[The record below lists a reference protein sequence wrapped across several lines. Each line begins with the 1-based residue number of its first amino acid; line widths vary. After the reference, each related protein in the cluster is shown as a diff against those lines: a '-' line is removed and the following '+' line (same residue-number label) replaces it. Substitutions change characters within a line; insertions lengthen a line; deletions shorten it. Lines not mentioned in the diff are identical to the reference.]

1 MAGEIVE
8 LLREHE
14 LAPAFRKA
22 LKRAGSA
29 VIAVPFWGKGAV
41 KLLGLDAGHVV
52 RVICNLDHPGCNPFV
67 IEELRKHKVRVR
79 THRRLHAKLYATDA
93 AAIVGSSNAST
104 NGLTVE
110 GKEAQGWV
118 ELNVASGEAGFVAG
132 VLAEFE
138 CLWDSDE
145 TVQVRAVD
153 IKRAKARR
161 AKLPPFGALFEDDLG
176 LFEAVRKMPAAFA
189 DVYLAVYDDDLSK
202 NAKGALS
209 GFQKNATGL
218 PDSGF
223 DTASIKNAWG
233 YQLDRMPEPAW
244 LIDVSCKGQAPKYV
258 GTARSLGI
266 RIAVNDGDGD
276 PENELVPALRGPI
289 VVGGQS
295 FRPDKAERALLER
308 YAMAL
313 LKRSGGVPLPIT
325 KVVAFIDK
333 RS

>member
-1 MAGEIVE
+1 MTGDIVE

-41 KLLGLDAGHVV
+41 KLLGLDAGHAV

-118 ELNVASGEAGFVAG
+118 ELNVASSEAGFVAG

-138 CLWDSDE
+138 SLWDSDE
-145 TVQVRAVD
+145 TVRVRAVD

-161 AKLPPFGALFEDDLG
+161 AKLPPFRALFEDDLG
-176 LFEAVRKMPAAFA
+176 LFEAVRKMPVAFA

-202 NAKGALS
+202 NAKGAL
-209 GFQKNATGL
+209 GAFQKNATGL
-218 PDSGF
+218 PDSVF
-223 DTASIKNAWG
+223 DAASIKNAWG
-233 YQLDRMPEPAW
+233 YQFDRMPEPAW
-244 LIDVSCKGQAPKYV
+244 LIDVSCKGKEPKYV

-266 RIAVNDGDGD
+266 RIAVYDGDGD
-276 PENELVPALRGPI
+276 PENDLVPALRGPI

-295 FRPDKAERALLER
+295 FRPDKAERAMLER
-308 YAMAL
+308 HAKAL
-313 LKRSGGVPLPIT
+313 LAQSGGAPLPIA
-325 KVVAFIDK
+325 KAVALIDK

>member
-1 MAGEIVE
+1 MAGDIIE

-14 LAPAFRKA
+14 LAPAFRRA
-22 LKRAGSA
+22 LKRAKSG

-41 KLLGLDAGHVV
+41 KLLGLDAGNVV

-67 IEELRKHKVRVR
+67 IEELRKHKLQVR
-79 THRRLHAKLYATDA
+79 THRRLHAKLYATGA
-93 AAIVGSSNAST
+93 MAIVGSSNAST

-118 ELNVASGEAGFVAG
+118 ELNAASSDAGFVAG

-138 CLWDSDE
+138 TIWGSDE
-145 TVQVRAVD
+145 TVPVRAVD

-161 AKLPPFGALFEDDLG
+161 AKLPPFAAPLADDLS

-189 DVYLAVYDDDLSK
+189 DVYLAVYDDALSK
-202 NAKGALS
+202 NAKGAL
-209 GFQKNATGL
+209 GAFQKNATRL
-218 PDSGF
+218 PHSAF
-223 DTASIKNAWG
+223 DAASIKNAWG
-233 YQLDRMPEPAW
+233 YQFGRMPEPAW
-244 LIDVSCKGQAPKYV
+244 LIDVSSKGEAHKYG

-266 RIAVNDGDGD
+266 RIAVVGDDGY
-276 PENELVPALRGPI
+276 PENDLVPALRGPI
-289 VVGGQS
+289 VVGGKS
-295 FRPDKAERALLER
+295 FRPDKEERALLER
-308 YAMAL
+308 HGKAL
-313 LKRSGGVPLPIT
+313 LKRSEDAPLPIA

>member
-1 MAGEIVE
+1 MAGEIVD

-29 VIAVPFWGKGAV
+29 VIAVPFWGEGAV
-41 KLLGLDAGHVV
+41 ELLGLDAGHVV

-67 IEELRKHKVRVR
+67 IEELRKHKAKVR
-79 THRRLHAKLYATDA
+79 TNRRLHAKFYATDA
-93 AAIVGSSNAST
+93 VAIVGSSNAST
-104 NGLTVE
+104 NALTVE

-138 CLWDSDE
+138 RLWDSDE

-153 IKRAKARR
+153 ITRAKARR
-161 AKLPPFGALFEDDLG
+161 AKSPPFGALFEDKLS
-176 LFEAVRKMPAAFA
+176 LFEAVRKTPAAFA
-189 DVYLAVYDDDLSK
+189 DVYVAVYGDDLSK
-202 NAKGALS
+202 NAKGAL
-209 GFQKNATGL
+209 GAFQKNATGL

-223 DTASIKNAWG
+223 DAASIKNAWG
-233 YQLDRMPEPAW
+233 YQFERMPEPAW
-244 LIDVSCKGQAPKYV
+244 LIDVSCKCKAPKYL

-276 PENELVPALRGPI
+276 AENDLIPALRCPI
-289 VVGGQS
+289 GVGGQS

-308 YAMAL
+308 HAKAL
-313 LKRSGGVPLPIT
+313 LEQSGGDLIPIA
-325 KVVAFIDK
+325 KAVAFIDK

>member
-1 MAGEIVE
+1 MSRDFIR

-22 LKRAGSA
+22 LKRAKSA

-41 KLLGLDAGHVV
+41 KLLGLDAGHSV

-67 IEELRKHKVRVR
+67 IEELRKHKVKVR

-93 AAIVGSSNAST
+93 VAIVGSSNAST

-118 ELNVASGEAGFVAG
+118 ELNVTSGEADFVDG

-138 CLWDSDE
+138 TLWCSDE
-145 TVQVRAVD
+145 TVPVRSVD
-153 IKRAKARR
+153 IKRAKAQH
-161 AKLPPFGALFEDDLG
+161 AKLPPFAALFADDLG
-176 LFEAVRKMPAAFA
+176 LFEVVRKMPTAFA

-202 NAKGALS
+202 NARGAL
-209 GFQKNATGL
+209 GVFQKNANRL

-223 DTASIKNAWG
+223 DAASIKNAWG
-233 YQLDRMPEPAW
+233 YQFRSMPEPAW
-244 LIDVSCKGQAPKYV
+244 LIDVSCKGEAHKYV

-266 RIAVNDGDGD
+266 RIAVVDEDGF
-276 PENELVPALRGPI
+276 PENDLVPALRGPI
-289 VVGGQS
+289 VIAGKS
-295 FRPDKAERALLER
+295 FRPDKEERALLER
-308 YAMAL
+308 HGKAL
-313 LKRSGGVPLPIT
+313 LKISGGAPLPIA
-325 KVVAFIDK
+325 KAVAFIDK

>member
-1 MAGEIVE
+1 MAGDIVE

-14 LAPAFRKA
+14 LAPTFRAA

-41 KLLGLDAGHVV
+41 TLLGLDAGHAV
-52 RVICNLDHPGCNPFV
+52 RVICNLDHPGCNPLV
-67 IEELRKHKVRVR
+67 IEELRKQKVRVR

-93 AAIVGSSNAST
+93 TAIVGSSNAST

-110 GKEAQGWV
+110 GKEAEGWV
-118 ELNVASGEAGFVAG
+118 ELNVASGDPGFVAS

-138 CLWDSDE
+138 SLWDSEE

-161 AKLPPFGALFEDDLG
+161 AKLPPFETLFEDELG
-176 LFEAVRKMPAAFA
+176 LFEAVRKTPAAFA

-202 NAKGALS
+202 NAKGAL
-209 GFQKNATGL
+209 GAFRKNATGL

-223 DTASIKNAWG
+223 DAASIKNAWG
-233 YQLDRMPEPAW
+233 YQFDSMPEPAW
-244 LIDVSCKGQAPKYV
+244 LIDVSCKGKVPKYV

-266 RIAVNDGDGD
+266 AIAVNGGDGD
-276 PENELVPALRGPI
+276 PENDLVPALRSSI
-289 VVGGQS
+289 VAGGHS

-308 YAMAL
+308 HAKAL
-313 LKRSGGVPLPIT
+313 LKRSGGAPLPIV
-325 KVVAFIDK
+325 KAVAFIDK